1 MSQFNVGDRVE
12 YGTTGRL
19 ATIIQT
25 PAESKFL
32 LIEFDEPFPSG
43 HDGDGIGKPGH
54 CWFCWEDGVTL
65 IQDKTAQISDD
76 WESLF
81 GSQNFN

>member
-1 MSQFNVGDRVE
+1 MSQYNVGDRVE

-19 ATIIQT
+19 ATIIKT
-25 PAESKFL
+25 PTKSKFL
-32 LIEFDEPFPSG
+32 IIEFDEPFPIG
-43 HDGDGIGKPGH
+43 HDGGGIGKPGH

-65 IQDKTAQISDD
+65 IQDKTVQISDD

-81 GSQNFN
+81 GSQNIN